1 MSDLEIY
8 NLYERTNPGTIE
20 TFQKRTASKMDL
32 QTEYEKIIE
41 DTEWID
47 LMETTIPYIDNI
59 FRNPNRFIINEEEIV
74 KIELA
79 RKVTVESIKHLAKH
93 TNLIQDVDEE
103 TGDVKPSKILNINK
117 EESLSLIH
125 I

>member
-1 MSDLEIY
+1 MSDLGIY

-59 FRNPNRFIINEEEIV
+59 FRNPNRFIINEV
-74 KIELA
+74 SYFGPGA
-79 RKVTVESIKHLAKH
+79 RKELPTVVAK
-93 TNLIQDVDEE
+93 IAD
-103 TGDVKPSKILNINK
+103 GKSFGCYG
-117 EESLSLIH
+117 
-125 I
+125 